1 LDFGF
6 VFYFC
11 GEYSSKVLY
20 MLTRRQIRVKV
31 MQCLYALLHTRDSS
45 LEAQEKFL
53 KQSIAQTYTLYL
65 LLLGLLREL
74 HEMALSQLEKGERK
88 YLKSEQEDRPDPRRL
103 SENAMLAWLSANAP
117 LTEALESRKL
127 RQWYLHEEYVKNI
140 YRQVLE
146 SPEYRAYCA
155 AEASW
160 EADREFVM
168 TVYRDMIAPN
178 EKIYDFLEDEGITWV
193 DDIPLVNTFI
203 AKRLSKL
210 GEKAAE
216 NYLLPPLLKNK
227 EDLDREIEGKTPN
240 WDKDRIA
247 EIDGI
252 LLKMAI
258 AELLYFP
265 SIPERVTINEYLE
278 IAKEYST
285 PKSSVFINGIL
296 DKLIREY
303 RESGKLKKTGRGLL

>member
-1 LDFGF
+1 
-6 VFYFC
+6 
-11 GEYSSKVLY
+11 

-31 MQCLYALLHTRDSS
+31 MQCLYALIHTRDGS
-45 LEAQEKFL
+45 LEVQEKFL

-65 LLLGLLREL
+65 LMLGLLREL
-74 HEMALSQLEKGERK
+74 HQMALSQLEKGERK
-88 YLKSEQEDRPDPRRL
+88 YLKPENEDEPTPKRL
-103 SENAMLAWLSANAP
+103 SENALLVWMSENAP
-117 LTEALESRKL
+117 LTQALESRKL
-127 RQWYLHEEYVKNI
+127 KQWYLHEEYVKNI

-146 SPEYRAYCA
+146 SPEYKAYSA
-155 AEASW
+155 TEASW
-160 EADREFVM
+160 EADREFVL
-168 TVYRDMIAPN
+168 TVYREIIAPN

-210 GEKAAE
+210 GQKAADS
-216 NYLLPPLLKNK
+216 YLLPPLLKNK
-227 EDLDREIEGKTPN
+227 EDLDFAIDLLRKTLMNSEALDREIEGKTPN
-240 WDKDRIA
+240 WDKERIA
-247 EIDGI
+247 EVDGI
-252 LLKMAI
+252 LLKMGI

-296 DKLIREY
+296 DKLIRDY
-303 RESGKLKKTGRGLL
+303 KESGKLKKTGRGLL

>member
-1 LDFGF
+1 
-6 VFYFC
+6 
-11 GEYSSKVLY
+11 

-31 MQCLYALLHTRDSS
+31 MQCLYALLHTRDGS

-65 LLLGLLREL
+65 LLLGLLREV

-227 EDLDREIEGKTPN
+227 EDLDFALDLLRKTLLHSEDLDREIEGKTPN

>member
-1 LDFGF
+1 
-6 VFYFC
+6 
-11 GEYSSKVLY
+11 
-20 MLTRRQIRVKV
+20 
-31 MQCLYALLHTRDSS
+31 MQCLYALLHTREGS

-53 KQSIAQTYTLYL
+53 KQSIGQTYTLYL
-65 LLLGLLREL
+65 LMLGLLREL
-74 HEMALSQLEKGERK
+74 HQMAVSQLEMGERK
-88 YLKSEQEDRPDPRRL
+88 YLKSSESDPPGPKRL
-103 SENAMLAWLSANAP
+103 GNNALLASLSANTA
-117 LTEALESRKL
+117 LTEALEKRKL

-140 YRQVLE
+140 FRQLLE
-146 SPEYRAYCA
+146 SPEYAQYCA
-155 AEASW
+155 GEPSW
-160 EADREFVM
+160 AVDREFV
-168 TVYRDMIAPN
+168 VAIYRDIVAPN
-178 EKIYDFLEDEGITWV
+178 DKIYDFLEDEGITWV
-193 DDIPLVNTFI
+193 DDIPLVNTYI
-203 AKRLSKL
+203 AKRLSKIS
-210 GEKAAE
+210 EQSPEA
-216 NYLLPPLLKNK
+216 YLLPALLKNK
-227 EDLDREIEGKTPN
+227 EDMDFALDLLRKSLVHSEALDQEIEGKTPN
-240 WDKDRIA
+240 WDKERIA

>member
-1 LDFGF
+1 
-6 VFYFC
+6 
-11 GEYSSKVLY
+11 

-31 MQCLYALLHTRDSS
+31 MQCLYAMIHTRDGS

-74 HEMALSQLEKGERK
+74 HQMALSQLEKGEHK
-88 YLKSEQEDRPDPRRL
+88 YIKSDPEDRPDPRRL
-103 SENAMLAWLSANAP
+103 TENALLAWLSGNAP
-117 LTEALESRKL
+117 LTQALESRKL

-146 SPEYRAYCA
+146 SPEYKAYNA
-155 AEASW
+155 SAPSW
-160 EADREFVM
+160 EGDREFVL
-168 TVYRDMIAPN
+168 TVYREIIAPN

-210 GEKAAE
+210 GEKAPDS
-216 NYLLPPLLKNK
+216 YVLPPLLKNK
-227 EDLDREIEGKTPN
+227 EDLDFAIELLRKSLLNSEALDQEIEGKTPN
-240 WDKDRIA
+240 WDKERIA
-247 EIDGI
+247 EVDGI
-252 LLKMAI
+252 LLKMSI

-296 DKLIREY
+296 DKLIRDY
-303 RESGKLKKTGRGLL
+303 KESGKLKKTGRGLL